1 VGTGL
6 APGPATDGDAPLVPP
21 ERMISAYAERS
32 DLDLS
37 PLPWYVGFGYFKL
50 AVILEGIH
58 YRYTRG
64 KTVGAGFET
73 VGAAVVPL
81 VAAGLEALGEG
92 WS

>member
-1 VGTGL
+1 VGAGL
-6 APGPATDGDAPLVPP
+6 KPGPAAAGDEPLVPP
-21 ERMISAYAERS
+21 ERMIAAYADSS

-37 PLPWYVGFGYFKL
+37 PLPWYVAFGYFKL

-58 YRYTRG
+58 YRYTQG

-73 VGAAVVPL
+73 VGAAVPPL
-81 VAAGLEALGEG
+81 VAEGLAALGEG